1 MKLSNLQNA
10 KTVIKNKNNFFYY
23 YIIYNYNIIMP
34 DYKQGKIYTVR
45 CKTDETLIYVGCTT
59 QSLVDKNKY
68 LVYFYNHICGLPIFY
83 TWCIN
88 NWYIELFE
96 NFPCQNKEQLKR
108 REREVI
114 REIGIIN
121 KQIDERKKSNKY
133 KFINF

>member
-1 MKLSNLQNA
+1 MYKD
-10 KTVIKNKNNFFYY
+10 KK
-23 YIIYNYNIIMP
+23 IMP
-34 DYKQGKIYTVR
+34 DYTQGKIYTVR

-83 TWCIN
+83 TWCID

-121 KQIDERKKSNKY
+121 KQIDERKKNSKSRAMGGL
-133 KFINF
+133 

>member
-1 MKLSNLQNA
+1 
-10 KTVIKNKNNFFYY
+10 
-23 YIIYNYNIIMP
+23 MP

-83 TWCIN
+83 TWRID

-121 KQIDERKKSNKY
+121 KQIDEKKKRY
-133 KFINF
+133 

>member
-1 MKLSNLQNA
+1 MYKD
-10 KTVIKNKNNFFYY
+10 KK
-23 YIIYNYNIIMP
+23 IMP

-68 LVYFYNHICGLPIFY
+68 LVYFYNHICGLPLFY
-83 TWCIN
+83 TWCID